1 MYFIIGFIFSV
12 GYFADDLDSVVT
24 ISQGFRLLVGV
35 CLLTLLWPLMLGFIA
50 RDVIVK

>member
-1 MYFIIGFIFSV
+1 MYFIIGFIFFV

-24 ISQGFRLLVGV
+24 ISQGFRLLICI
-35 CLLTLLWPLMLGFIA
+35 CLLALVWPLMLGFIA